1 MEKRNTVFIGCD
13 LGDRFSEVCVL
24 DGAGAVV
31 DQSRVCTTQRGLRSY
46 MARFDRAC
54 VVVEAGVHSRWVADL
69 VEGLGHRV
77 VVANPRQVRL
87 IWQRRTKTDRSD
99 ALLLARLGRADLQLL
114 APVQH
119 RSRGKQVD
127 LTALRSR
134 DILIGARTKLVNHV
148 RGTLKP
154 FGLRVEDCRT
164 EAFPDRAEG
173 TIPPELLAALAPVL
187 AAIRTINEQIAQ
199 HDRQIEQTAAT
210 VYGETTRRLTQ
221 VDGIGTITALAFQLT
236 LDDPKRFRKSRF
248 VGGFLGLVPAKDQS
262 GDLDPQRHI
271 TKTGDAFVRRLL
283 VQCAQYLL
291 GPFGSDSDLR
301 RWGLRL
307 AERGG
312 KNAKKRAVIAVARKL
327 AVLLHRL
334 WLSGERYQP
343 IGYASRALTR
353 LEANP

>member
-24 DGAGAVV
+24 DAAGAVV
-31 DQSRVCTTQRGLRSY
+31 DRSRVRTTQQGLEKY
-46 MARFDRAC
+46 LARFERAC
-54 VVVEAGVHSRWVADL
+54 VVIEVGVHSRWVAEL
-69 VEGLGHRV
+69 VEGSGHQV
-77 VVANPRQVRL
+77 VIANPRQVRL

-99 ALLLARLGRADLQLL
+99 ALLLARLGRVDVELL

-119 RSRGKQVD
+119 RNRGKQID

-134 DILIGARTKLVNHV
+134 DVLIGARTKLVNHV

-154 FGLRVEDCRT
+154 FGLRAEDCGT

-173 TIPPELLAALAPVL
+173 VIPPELLPALAPVL
-187 AAIRTINEQIAQ
+187 AAIRTINEQIAH
-199 HDRQIEQTAAT
+199 HDRQIEQTAST
-210 VYGETTRRLTQ
+210 IYGETTRRLTQ
-221 VDGIGTITALAFQLT
+221 VNGVGTITALAFQLT
-236 LDDPKRFRKSRF
+236 LDDPARFRKSRF

-271 TKTGDAFVRRLL
+271 TKTGDAFVRKLL

-291 GPFGSDSDLR
+291 GPFGPDSDLR

-312 KNAKKRAVIAVARKL
+312 KNAKKRAVVAVARKL

-343 IGYASRALTR
+343 LGYSSQQAA
-353 LEANP
+353 